1 MVILTMPMFNE
12 ADGIVEF
19 LTELDCEL
27 PRSVRIQLVDD
38 ASTDST
44 TTQVRSLGLTSDRL
58 ALYVNES
65 NMGHGPTTLRGLRLA
80 LESSP
85 SLVIAVDGD
94 GQFEAAQIARLIDE
108 AAGELDVIEGVR
120 VGRDDPWFRRL
131 TSRVTGLLVALRCR
145 RMPRDAN
152 TPLRVYR
159 PAALEE
165 LIAGI
170 PDDFSVPNLVISAR
184 ARCRGLSVR
193 EIAVRSR
200 VRRGTNE
207 TGSTWG
213 NRRRSIPS
221 ARFAKFCGRAIRQWL
236 SISTR

>member
-1 MVILTMPMFNE
+1 MVILTMPVFNE

-19 LTELDCEL
+19 LTELDREL
-27 PRSVRIQLVDD
+27 PGSVRIQLVDD

-44 TTQVRSLGLTSDRL
+44 TAHVRSLGLASDRL
-58 ALYVNES
+58 VLHVNEF
-65 NMGHGPTTLRGLRLA
+65 NMGHGPTTLKGLRTA
-80 LESSP
+80 LESNP
-85 SLVIAVDGD
+85 EVVVAVDGD
-94 GQFEAAQIARLIDE
+94 GQFEAAEIARLIAE
-108 AAGELDVIEGVR
+108 AAGEVDLIEGVR

-159 PAALEE
+159 PAVLEV

-170 PDDFSVPNLVISAR
+170 PENFSVPNLVISAR
-184 ARCRGLSVR
+184 ARRRGLRVEEVPVS
-193 EIAVRSR
+193 SR

-236 SISTR
+236 SVSTR